1 VDTNQTAI
9 GKKMTTTPAT
19 QPAKGSPHQTLLRLG
34 KEGNKFFSNPN
45 GEPYVCLNFEQSSKA
60 MKIKHKNFKGL
71 LTKLFFEETDEA
83 PTSDALNQALNQ
95 FDAIATYTGGVH
107 PVELRV
113 GEHNGNFYYDLSRS
127 GKNSVVE
134 ISKNGWKL
142 TSSSPVYFL
151 ATPNMKLQ
159 VIPSETEGKLERLLK
174 HIRFKSKTDKLLY
187 LVYIVSCFVFDIP
200 HPILILWGEKGA
212 AKSTSSRIT
221 RAIVDPAQRDMTSLP
236 TGLHD
241 LGLSLQNNYMP
252 VYDNLS
258 SITPKISDL
267 LCTAAT
273 GGGFSTRKF
282 FTDDEE
288 TILSFKRCVV
298 LNGINVVASK
308 ADLLDRCIMLELDRI
323 DEEERKEERVI
334 VQEFQ
339 RDMPTILCGIFDVL
353 SKAMAIYPNVQLRS
367 LPRMADF
374 AKWGYA
380 IAEAIKEGYGE
391 AFLKAYKRNR
401 NRASEEAV
409 SAHPVASAIIALM
422 KTTTLWEGPVAELLN
437 VLENIAIRERIDTR
451 TKEWPRAPHALSR
464 RINEVMSN
472 LKSCGIDVVIRHG
485 GTHKIATIQMTP
497 ARSGQAIRKKKKAA

>member
-1 VDTNQTAI
+1 MDTNQTSI
-9 GKKMTTTPAT
+9 GKKMTAKPAT

-34 KEGNKFFSNPN
+34 KEGNKFFSSPS

-83 PTSDALNQALNQ
+83 PTSDALNQTLNQ
-95 FDAIATYTGGVH
+95 FDAIATFTGGVH

-134 ISKNGWKL
+134 IGKNGWKL

-174 HIRFKSKTDKLLY
+174 HIRFKSKDDKLLY

-221 RAIVDPAQRDMTSLP
+221 RAIVNPAQRDMTSLP

-273 GGGFSTRKF
+273 GGGFSTKF
-282 FTDDEE
+282 FTNDEE

-323 DEEERKEERVI
+323 DEEERKEERAI

-339 RDMPTILCGIFDVL
+339 RDMPIILGGIFDVL
-353 SKAMAIYPNVQLRS
+353 SKAMAIYPNVQLDS

-380 IAEAIKEGYGE
+380 IAEAIKEGYGR
-391 AFLKAYKRNR
+391 AFLIAYKRNR
-401 NRASEEAV
+401 NLASEEAV
-409 SAHPVASAIIALM
+409 SAHPVASAIISLM
-422 KTTTLWEGPVAELLN
+422 KTTTLWEGPVADLLN

-497 ARSGQAIRKKKKAA
+497 ARSGQASRRKKKAA